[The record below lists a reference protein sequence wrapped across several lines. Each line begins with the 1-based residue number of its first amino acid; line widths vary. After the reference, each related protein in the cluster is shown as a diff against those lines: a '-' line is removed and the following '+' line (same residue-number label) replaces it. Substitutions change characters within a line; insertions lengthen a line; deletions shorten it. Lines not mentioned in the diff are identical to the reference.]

1 MSSGCGPH
9 GDGLSCGESVEDGAV
24 HLDGA
29 SDLEVVHRRCG
40 AGAVG
45 EDRDALALHLPL
57 LDRAQQRVEVDVA
70 RGGVGGADALRQPR
84 RGAALRLVPAHA
96 TMHAEPSTRRI
107 RPGDGREGM
116 VDGQFCALLEAELGA
131 GALLVHLQCL
141 HERALAQIRRRA
153 VVLRKRQTTETSD
166 RRTSEESERG
176 LGC

>member
-9 GDGLSCGESVEDGAV
+9 GDGLSCGESVEDSAV

-84 RGAALRLVPAHA
+84 RGAALRLIPAHA
-96 TMHAEPSTRRI
+96 TSTLSHRRDGYARVAGEKAWLTDSSARSLRPNLVPVLFSCTSSVFMNARLHRYVDVQWFCGSAQRQRHQTDNI
-107 RPGDGREGM
+107 RGE
-116 VDGQFCALLEAELGA
+116 
-131 GALLVHLQCL
+131 
-141 HERALAQIRRRA
+141 
-153 VVLRKRQTTETSD
+153 
-166 RRTSEESERG
+166 
-176 LGC
+176 